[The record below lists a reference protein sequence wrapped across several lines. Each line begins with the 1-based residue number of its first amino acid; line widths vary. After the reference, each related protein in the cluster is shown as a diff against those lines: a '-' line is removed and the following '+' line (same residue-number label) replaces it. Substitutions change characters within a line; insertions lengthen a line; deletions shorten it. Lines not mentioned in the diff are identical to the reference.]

1 MFGDLEDSDSDSEN
15 LPSSNQKKEEKDP
28 VALFNEKSDEI
39 VTAIIDSE
47 DTLTINAQEKLDLI
61 EFIYKFRATFQMDFY
76 ADKLTVLLLNQVY
89 FETEKTS
96 ASDIEYAKS
105 LLGLGS
111 ANIMRE

>member
-1 MFGDLEDSDSDSEN
+1 
-15 LPSSNQKKEEKDP
+15 
-28 VALFNEKSDEI
+28 
-39 VTAIIDSE
+39 
-47 DTLTINAQEKLDLI
+47 
-61 EFIYKFRATFQMDFY
+61 MDFY